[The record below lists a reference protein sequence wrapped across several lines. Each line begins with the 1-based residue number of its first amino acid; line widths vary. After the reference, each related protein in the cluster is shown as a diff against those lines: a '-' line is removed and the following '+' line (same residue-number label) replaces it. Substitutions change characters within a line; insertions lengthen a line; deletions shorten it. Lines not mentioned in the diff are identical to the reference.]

1 MTDLGA
7 TTRELLESMSI
18 PPKAGMP
25 AAEFVVAPSS
35 IEQAAAV
42 LAAASGSGLAV
53 RPWGSGSHQ
62 GIGYPLDADVI
73 LSTDNLQ
80 AVVDWQHED
89 LTVVVEAGM
98 RVAALEEMLAERRQ
112 TAVLP
117 ETPGDATVGGV
128 LAAGLSGWRRL
139 RYGPTR
145 DRLLEVV
152 IATGDGR
159 VVRGGAQVVKN
170 VTGYDLPRLMVGSL
184 GGLGL
189 IGRVCLKLWPAPAAT
204 ATVTVPDPAAAL
216 QIAFRPLAV
225 IETHDGAAVYLGG
238 TTDEVE
244 AQGKELGGD
253 TRPGLHW
260 PEAPAEP
267 WQLQLRVP
275 PRHVAAGVRRAHA
288 VPGARFAAAH
298 GVGEIN
304 VAATE
309 VSPTWLES
317 AREWAESLGG
327 AMVVMAQP
335 ADGEIEPWGTAP
347 ASLELQRRV
356 KAAFDPAGAVNAGRL
371 PGRL

>member
-1 MTDLGA
+1 L
-7 TTRELLESMSI
+7 
-18 PPKAGMP
+18 
-25 AAEFVVAPSS
+25 S

-42 LAAASGSGLAV
+42 LAAASESALTV
-53 RPWGSGSHQ
+53 RPWGGGCHQ
-62 GIGYPLDADVI
+62 GIGYPVDADII

-80 AVVDWQHED
+80 TVVDWQHED

-98 RVAALEEMLAERRQ
+98 RVAALEEMLAERGQ

-117 ETPGDATVGGV
+117 ETPGAATVGGV

-145 DRLLEVV
+145 DRVLEVV
-152 IATGDGR
+152 VVTGDGR

-189 IGRVCLKLWPAPAAT
+189 IGRVCLKLWPSPAAT
-204 ATVTVPDPAAAL
+204 ATVTVPDPVAAL
-216 QIAFRPLAV
+216 QMAFRPLAV
-225 IETHDGAAVYLGG
+225 IETHDGSAVYLGG
-238 TTDEVE
+238 TADEVE
-244 AQGKELGGD
+244 AQGRELGGD
-253 TRPGLHW
+253 MRPGLHW

-275 PRHVAAGVRRAHA
+275 PRHVAAGVTRVHG

-309 VSPTWLES
+309 VSPTWFES
-317 AREWAESLGG
+317 AREWVESLGG
-327 AMVVMAQP
+327 AMVVIAQP
-335 ADGEIEPWGTAP
+335 ADREVEPWGTAP
-347 ASLELQRRV
+347 ASLDLQRRV
-356 KAAFDPAGAVNAGRL
+356 KAAFDPAGVVNPGRL